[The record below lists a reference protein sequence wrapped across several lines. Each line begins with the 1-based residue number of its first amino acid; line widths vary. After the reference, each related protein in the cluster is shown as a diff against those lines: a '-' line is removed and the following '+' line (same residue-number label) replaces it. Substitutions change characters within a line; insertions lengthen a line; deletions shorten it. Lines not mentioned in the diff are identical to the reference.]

1 MMAKKQTDPKQAGET
16 TVPANALA
24 AEGTAPAGHTGP
36 AETQTYLS
44 GQIKAAQ
51 AAADELAK
59 IAALQR
65 QAAQLPALQ
74 AQAEREGRAQQID
87 AALTAIRPGIEAE
100 IESVQDEASAIRV
113 EFDRLTIE
121 VSMLAAR
128 LRPYR
133 DRLVALDHRVNVEEV
148 QKLRA
153 IAPIEELGPAQQTLA
168 FWWQRAGANGAF
180 NTLSDQ
186 NVSSRTQS
194 LGLVLL
200 QGCGLSAMP
209 RYRF

>member
-24 AEGTAPAGHTGP
+24 AEGTAPAGPAGP